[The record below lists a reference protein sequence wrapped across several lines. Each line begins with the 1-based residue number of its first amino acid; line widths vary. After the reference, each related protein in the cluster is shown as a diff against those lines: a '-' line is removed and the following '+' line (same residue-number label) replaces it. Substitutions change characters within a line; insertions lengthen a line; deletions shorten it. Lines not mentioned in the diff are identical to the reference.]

1 MWSGSA
7 RVAEEIRALP
17 RGRFEQNV
25 LRAVFQKMR
34 ANDLGKSPEVPGVTV
49 ENTVLRA
56 VAFMR
61 ANFATFEPHIDWPYL
76 AALRRRDIGGQ
87 F

>member
-1 MWSGSA
+1 MWSGNT

-25 LRAVFQKMR
+25 LRAVFQNMR
-34 ANDLGKSPEVPGVTV
+34 ANDLGKNPEVPEATV
-49 ENTVLRA
+49 EDTVLRA

-61 ANFATFEPHIDWPYL
+61 ANFRTFEPHIDWIYL
-76 AALRRRDIGGQ
+76 AALRRRGTA
-87 F
+87 